1 MRIAV
6 LTIDTLP
13 LSEYNRR
20 MDNITNNY
28 IVNNNL
34 EICVYED
41 EDGRRVFII
50 NTHTGEREEISEHS
64 ACAICTI
71 DESTI
76 TVDNWE
82 DFCTA
87 RGIFTEDN

>member
-1 MRIAV
+1 MI
-6 LTIDTLP
+6 
-13 LSEYNRR
+13 
-20 MDNITNNY
+20 MHNINNTY
-28 IVNNNL
+28 CINNNL

-41 EDGRRVFII
+41 EDGRRVFFII

-76 TVDNWE
+76 TPDNWE

-87 RGIFTEDN
+87 SGIFTEDN